1 MSELSYAGMIERCY
15 FSEKHVVQIY
25 AYETWK
31 NLMNSNAD
39 DFSEA
44 KLIMTSAGNVRKDG
58 FLYPILSKY
67 NVHSVTFGES
77 CLIVIQMLGN
87 PEELKKDIMKAA
99 REREAFVF
107 SHNRERYNGELK
119 ADFVF

>member
-1 MSELSYAGMIERCY
+1 MNELSYENMIKKFY

-44 KLIMTSAGNVRKDG
+44 KLIMTSAGNVKEDG
-58 FLYPILSKY
+58 FLYPVLSKY
-67 NVHSVTFGES
+67 DVHSVTLGES
-77 CLIVIQMLGN
+77 CLIVILMLGD
-87 PEELKKDIMKAA
+87 PEELKKDIVNAA